1 MQSATKEIF
10 ILLSV
15 GASIA
20 IGKMLESQEHI
31 TPGLFLGRT
40 ILGSA
45 LSLSASAILIKY
57 PEASPFA
64 ICGMGSV
71 LGIVGHQVVELWL
84 RKKFKAEN
92 KTE

>member
-1 MQSATKEIF
+1 M
-10 ILLSV
+10 LGV

-20 IGKMLESQEHI
+20 VGKMLESEEHVS
-31 TPGLFLGRT
+31 PGLFIGRT

-57 PEASPFA
+57 PDASPFA

-84 RKKFKAEN
+84 RKKFKAESKN
-92 KTE
+92 ETQE

>member
-1 MQSATKEIF
+1 M
-10 ILLSV
+10 LGV

-20 IGKMLESQEHI
+20 VGKMLESEEHVS
-31 TPGLFLGRT
+31 PGLFIGRT

-84 RKKFKAEN
+84 RKKFKAESKN
-92 KTE
+92 ESQE